1 MHLCVIKQQQLKF
14 RIMKLVNDYSRAELE
29 IAILENDLENDFG
42 GLEFI
47 LIMTDEEIKE
57 KLIEWIMSGD
67 EA

>member
-1 MHLCVIKQQQLKF
+1 
-14 RIMKLVNDYSRAELE
+14 MKLVNDYSRAELE